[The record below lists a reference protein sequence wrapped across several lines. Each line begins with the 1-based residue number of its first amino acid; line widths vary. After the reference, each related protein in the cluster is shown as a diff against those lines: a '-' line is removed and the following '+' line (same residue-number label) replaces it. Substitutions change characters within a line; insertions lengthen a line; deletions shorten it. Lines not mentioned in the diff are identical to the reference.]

1 MEVVWGDKSKLRD
14 SDVLRFQWPSV
25 GQGWERGLLEFTRAQ
40 ISAFDKEDLQS
51 DRTLLQ
57 RVIDLP
63 NTKVMIILGGSD
75 RVIPPSFSRK
85 FFTDFGLPV
94 QEMANLGHD
103 PFEEKPEE
111 FIALVES
118 FRESSFQ

>member
-1 MEVVWGDKSKLRD
+1 MWGDRSKLRD

-25 GQGWERGLLEFTRAQ
+25 GSGWERGILEFTRAQ
-40 ISAFDKEDLQS
+40 ISAFDEEDLQD

-63 NTKVMIILGGSD
+63 NTKIMVILGGSD

-85 FFTDFGLPV
+85 FFNNFGLSV
-94 QEMANLGHD
+94 EEMVGTGHD

-111 FIALVES
+111 FSDLVDS
-118 FRESSFQ
+118 FRESSV